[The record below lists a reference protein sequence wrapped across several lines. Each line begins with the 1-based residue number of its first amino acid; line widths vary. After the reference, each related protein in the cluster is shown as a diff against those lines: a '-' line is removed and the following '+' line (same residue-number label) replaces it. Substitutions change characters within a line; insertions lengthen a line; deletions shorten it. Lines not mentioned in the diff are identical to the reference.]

1 MFLLTQTWIV
11 LAVFVLYVLFNL
23 TMTLFS
29 KKYRQ
34 EVFQN
39 TYQEQV
45 MYALNIIVLAIVLGY
60 SVQCS
65 IQGSYVMPSC
75 HVFTWVLTILILIMF
90 IFNVSTRIHKYII
103 KEERKGKK

>member
-1 MFLLTQTWIV
+1 MIAILTQTWIV

-23 TMTLFS
+23 TMTFFNR
-29 KKYRQ
+29 KYRQ

-45 MYALNIIVLAIVLGY
+45 MYAFNIIVLAIVLSY

-65 IQGSYVMPSC
+65 IHGSYVMPSC

-90 IFNVSTRIHKYII
+90 VFNVSTRVHKYII
-103 KEERKGKK
+103 KDKK